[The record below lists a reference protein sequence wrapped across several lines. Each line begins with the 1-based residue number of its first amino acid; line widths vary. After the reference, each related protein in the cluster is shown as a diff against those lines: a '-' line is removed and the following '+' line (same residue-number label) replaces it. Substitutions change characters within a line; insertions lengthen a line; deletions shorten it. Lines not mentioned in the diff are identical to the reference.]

1 MHSAPLL
8 FSFASICNLVVLFCC
23 PMSFTR
29 TLVIVRSLW
38 FLAVNF
44 LDINAPFHFSR
55 EYFLLIS
62 PGKIKCVSSALSF
75 VDLPHWQLII
85 FLIEDQTFRNDILQK
100 DDLHAFILNVFA
112 CTIVPDG
119 RAAHKKV
126 PELGLNSDKFMTHW
140 IINWFR

>member
-1 MHSAPLL
+1 MPSAPLL
-8 FSFASICNLVVLFCC
+8 FSFASVSNLVLLLCC
-23 PMSFTR
+23 PVSFTR

-44 LDINAPFHFSR
+44 LDINVPFHFSR
-55 EYFLLIS
+55 ECFLLIS

-100 DDLHAFILNVFA
+100 DELHAFILNVFA
-112 CTIVPDG
+112 CTIAPDG
-119 RAAHKKV
+119 RAARKKV
-126 PELGLNSDKFMTHW
+126 PELGLSSNKLTTH
-140 IINWFR
+140 